1 MINVSGV
8 TQTIF
13 NNVVG
18 IYTDL
23 VIVLTTTPLNK
34 FSMITINVVS
44 KDLSALL
51 FSKIMLTG
59 SLSSVDEKNGIS

>member
-34 FSMITINVVS
+34 FSMITVNVVS
-44 KDLSALL
+44 HDLSALL
-51 FSKIMLTG
+51 FSKIILTG

>member
-51 FSKIMLTG
+51 FSKIMLAG
-59 SLSSVDEKNGIS
+59 SLSSVDE